1 MRTKQRNSLL
11 YFTLNTTVRY
21 NSRVHL
27 EKFMLSQMNGVGQSH
42 AKAILIGEHAVV
54 YGEPAI
60 AIPLPNMT
68 VTATL
73 RPAFRGQTI
82 DGAEFHG
89 DLSELGANVEGIRQL
104 LLRLIN
110 KFKMT
115 NVPFLLSIES
125 NVPQER
131 GFGASAALATAIT
144 RAFFDYSNT
153 TLSNTELNYFTNIEE
168 VISHGSPSGLDA
180 TTVNSCNPIWFIK
193 NKTMEKFEMNLS
205 GTLVLADTGIHGQT
219 VHAVSIVKE
228 FLIND
233 QERAWST
240 ISHLGQIAEKIR
252 IDISENNPEHLG
264 MMFTAAHHEL
274 QSLGISHPKLDK
286 LVNAA
291 NHAGAL
297 GAKLTGAGIG
307 GAMFALARNNN
318 DAIAIANALNKA
330 GAQNTWIQPL

>member
-1 MRTKQRNSLL
+1 
-11 YFTLNTTVRY
+11 
-21 NSRVHL
+21 
-27 EKFMLSQMNGVGQSH
+27 MLSQMNGVGKSH

-89 DLSELGANVEGIRQL
+89 DLSELGANVEGARQL
-104 LLRLIN
+104 LLRLLD
-110 KFKMT
+110 KFDMST
-115 NVPFLLSIES
+115 TPFHLAIDS

-144 RAFFDYSNT
+144 KAFFDYFDT
-153 TLSNTELNYFTNIEE
+153 DLSKEELAYFTNIEE
-168 VISHGSPSGLDA
+168 VISHGSPSGLDT
-180 TTVNSCNPIWFIK
+180 TTVNADNPVWFIK
-193 NKTMEKFEMNLS
+193 NKGMTTFGMNLT

-219 VHAVSIVKE
+219 VHAISIVKE
-228 FLIND
+228 FLLTD
-233 QERAWST
+233 HDRAWASIT
-240 ISHLGQIAEKIR
+240 HLGQIAEKIR
-252 IDISENNPEHLG
+252 LDISENNPEHLG

-291 NHAGAL
+291 THAGAL

-307 GAMFALARNNN
+307 GAMFALAKNNN
-318 DAIAIANALNKA
+318 DAITIANALTKA